1 MIGSI
6 FFTPQMRDVAT
17 SDELDQMRT
26 DFFQRLE
33 HDQRTGTARSE
44 YQVTVKG
51 KTAVFTQIGDT
62 WEVTPLP

>member
-6 FFTPQMRDVAT
+6 FFTPQIRDRAT

-26 DFFQRLE
+26 DFSQRLE
-33 HDQRTGTARSE
+33 QDQRSGSARSE
-44 YQVTVKG
+44 YQVTVNG
-51 KTAVFTQIGDT
+51 KTAVFTKMGDI